1 MDKKVVLVGAGS
13 ASFGPSTI
21 SDLFLS
27 ETLTGSTIVL
37 HDIDKDKLEMMYE
50 LSLKENEIRNNKFS
64 IQRTTKRKD
73 AFKGADFIISSIEVG
88 DRFPLWRQ
96 DRKIPRKYGST
107 QILGECGGPGGTFH
121 AFRIIPPIVEIVQ
134 DAEKICPNAF
144 FINFSNPMSR
154 VCLAIKRSTPRLKFI
169 GLCHQ
174 IGFFNYHFPKMLDMS
189 FKDLKMTVVGL
200 NHFGFLLGLEDWKT
214 EQDLMP
220 QFHSKAMKYF
230 LQHED
235 RFMFST
241 LTFEVYKKFGY
252 FPHSGDN
259 HLGEYIQFGEEFT
272 KEQDMLDWIDRAE
285 EFGKAI
291 YYRFSKGYKRL
302 NKGRY
307 SKKGILL
314 KVPSG
319 ERAVPI
325 IEEILTDKKK
335 YESSVNIPNDGLIN
349 NLPQDLVIEGPAIV
363 DKEGV
368 HGIKIGN
375 IPKNIAALLRIEAT
389 VQDLCIEAVLNRSKD
404 LAIASLAIDPN
415 VGSFEKAD
423 RIFNEMYSLQKEF
436 LPRFK

>member
-1 MDKKVVLVGAGS
+1 
-13 ASFGPSTI
+13 
-21 SDLFLS
+21 
-27 ETLTGSTIVL
+27 
-37 HDIDKDKLEMMYE
+37 
-50 LSLKENEIRNNKFS
+50 
-64 IQRTTKRKD
+64 
-73 AFKGADFIISSIEVG
+73 
-88 DRFPLWRQ
+88 
-96 DRKIPRKYGST
+96 
-107 QILGECGGPGGTFH
+107 
-121 AFRIIPPIVEIVQ
+121 
-134 DAEKICPNAF
+134 
-144 FINFSNPMSR
+144 MSR
-154 VCLAIKRSTPRLKFI
+154 VCLTIKRSTPRLKFI

-423 RIFNEMYSLQKEF
+423 KIFNEMCSLQKDF
-436 LPRFK
+436 LPRFKE

>member
-50 LSLKENEIRNNKFS
+50 LSLKENEMRNNKFN
-64 IQRTTKRKD
+64 IERTTKRTD

-96 DRKIPRKYGST
+96 DREIPRKYGST

-154 VCLAIKRSTPRLKFI
+154 VCLAIKRSTQNLKFV

-174 IGFFNYHFPKMLDMS
+174 IGFFNLHLPKMLDMS
-189 FKDLKMTVVGL
+189 LKDLKMTVVGL
-200 NHFGFLLGLEDWKT
+200 NHFGFLLGLEDWNT
-214 EQDLMP
+214 GRDIMP
-220 QFHSKAMKYF
+220 QFHSKAMNYF

-235 RFMFST
+235 RYMFST

-252 FPHSGDN
+252 FPHAGDN

-272 KEQDMLDWIDRAE
+272 KEQDMLDWIDRTE
-285 EFGKAI
+285 EFGDAI
-291 YYRFSKGYKRL
+291 YHRFSNGYKRL
-302 NKGRY
+302 KKGRY

-335 YESSVNIPNDGLIN
+335 YESSVNIPNDGLID

-368 HGIKIGN
+368 HGVKIGN

-389 VQDLCIEAVLNRSKD
+389 IQDLCIEAVLKKSKE
-404 LAIASLAIDPN
+404 LAIAALAVDPN

-423 RIFNEMYSLQKEF
+423 NIFNEMYSLQKEF

>member
-1 MDKKVVLVGAGS
+1 MDKKIVLVGAGS
-13 ASFGPSTI
+13 TSFGPSSL

-27 ETLTGSTIVL
+27 EELTGSTIVL
-37 HDIDKDKLEMMYE
+37 HDIDKNKLDMMYE
-50 LSLKENEIRNNKFS
+50 LCLKENEMRNNKF
-64 IQRTTKRKD
+64 IFEQTTKRKD
-73 AFKGADFIISSIEVG
+73 AFKEADFIISSIEVG

-154 VCLAIKRSTPRLKFI
+154 VCLAIKRATQNLKFV

-174 IGFFNYHFPKMLDMS
+174 IGFFNLHFPKMLNMS

-200 NHFGFLLGLEDWKT
+200 NHFGFLLGLENWKT
-214 EQDLMP
+214 GVDLMP
-220 QFHSKAMKYF
+220 QFHSKAMDYF
-230 LQHED
+230 VEHED

-285 EFGKAI
+285 DFGKAI
-291 YYRFSKGYKRL
+291 YYRFNKGYKRL
-302 NKGRY
+302 KKGRY
-307 SKKGILL
+307 SKKGTLL

-325 IEEILTDKKK
+325 IEEILTNNKK
-335 YESSVNIPNDGLIN
+335 YESSVNIPNDGLVD

-368 HGIKIGN
+368 HGVKIGN

-389 VQDLCIEAVLNRSKD
+389 IQDLCVEAVLKKSKE
-404 LAIASLAIDPN
+404 LAIAAIAVDPN

-423 RIFNEMYSLQKEF
+423 KIFNEMYSLQKDF

>member
-1 MDKKVVLVGAGS
+1 MDKKIVLVGAGS
-13 ASFGPSTI
+13 TSFGPSSL

-27 ETLTGSTIVL
+27 EKLTGSTIVL
-37 HDIDKDKLEMMYE
+37 HDIDKNKLDMMYE
-50 LSLKENEIRNNKFS
+50 LCLKENEMRNNKF
-64 IQRTTKRKD
+64 IFEQTTKRKN

-96 DRKIPRKYGST
+96 DQEIPRKYGST

-134 DAEKICPNAF
+134 DAEKICPKAF

-154 VCLAIKRSTPRLKFI
+154 VCLAIKRATQNLKFV

-174 IGFFNYHFPKMLDMS
+174 IGFFNLHFPKMLNMS

-200 NHFGFLLGLEDWKT
+200 NHFGFLLGLENWKT
-214 EQDLMP
+214 GVDLMP
-220 QFHSKAMKYF
+220 RFHSKAMDYF
-230 LQHED
+230 VEHED

-285 EFGKAI
+285 DFGKAI
-291 YYRFSKGYKRL
+291 YYRFNKGYKRL
-302 NKGRY
+302 KKGRY
-307 SKKGILL
+307 SKKGTLL

-325 IEEILTDKKK
+325 IEEILTNKKK
-335 YESSVNIPNDGLIN
+335 YESSVNIPNDGLVD

-368 HGIKIGN
+368 HGVKIGN

-389 VQDLCIEAVLNRSKD
+389 IQDLCVEAVLKKSKE
-404 LAIASLAIDPN
+404 LAIAAIAVDPN

-423 RIFNEMYSLQKEF
+423 KMFNEMYSLQKEF
-436 LPRFK
+436 LPHFK